1 MELLQL
7 ISLLLPSVSD
17 LNNKILAEKKE
28 AHDEKDGSVRRSI
41 LSEMASPG
49 TFYSWV
55 ESEHPYK
62 PAIIAHYK

>member
-7 ISLLLPSVSD
+7 ISMLLPRVSD
-17 LNNKILAEKKE
+17 LNNKMLHVKKE
-28 AHDEKDGSVRRSI
+28 GSDDKEASIRRS
-41 LSEMASPG
+41 LASDITNAG

-62 PAIIAHYK
+62 PAVIAHYK